1 MSQGMEVTNAMDA
14 GVDLKEEDIRS
25 FQAGGEDREL
35 LLWMGE
41 RFDFTAAAFGGETL
55 GMWMAKT
62 LLRVRDKNGCIVPL
76 AANRAQREFEQK
88 RGKRNIVLKARQMG
102 ISTWIAG
109 RFFLKTISRPGTLTV
124 QIAQSRE
131 AAEKIFRIVH
141 RFYDQLPEGLRDGIL
156 RVSRAN
162 AGQLQ
167 FSELDS
173 EYRVESAADLN
184 AGRGMTIQNL
194 HCSEIAHW
202 GRNAAATLAGLRAA
216 LAPSGEMVLESTPNG
231 AHGCFYEEW
240 QRAEESGIV
249 RHFFPWWMEE
259 AYCGVPVAES
269 GWSEEERT
277 MAAEHGLSAEQIGYR
292 RQLRASFGQLAQQ
305 EYVEN
310 ATACFLTSGNCV
322 FDLQNIQR
330 RLNEVCEPMLR
341 RKNDQLWIWYP
352 VQSGKQYIAG
362 VDAAGGGANGDYAA
376 IQIVERETGLQCA
389 EFRAHLDPRELAIAA
404 AELGREYNHAL
415 MVVERNNHGAA
426 VLLHLEQAENYPAI
440 HERQGQPGWLTNSVS
455 RPLMIE
461 ALGITLD
468 QQPEIFSSSRLLT
481 ECRTFVRQQDGR
493 SGAASGSHDD
503 CVMAM
508 AMALQVRMEM
518 MGSNVKV
525 R

>member
-1 MSQGMEVTNAMDA
+1 MDA
-14 GVDLKEEDIRS
+14 GVALSLTNIRS
-25 FQAGGEDREL
+25 LQASGGDLEL

-41 RFDFTAAAFGGETL
+41 RLDFTAAVFDGETL
-55 GMWMAKT
+55 GMWLAKT
-62 LLRVRDKNGCIVPL
+62 LLRVRDKNGDIVPL
-76 AANRAQREFEQK
+76 VANRVQREFEQK
-88 RGKRNIVLKARQMG
+88 RGKQNIVLKARQMG
-102 ISTWIAG
+102 VSTWVAG

-141 RFYDQLPEGLRDGIL
+141 RFYEQLPEGLRDGIL

-167 FSELDS
+167 FAELDS

-202 GRNAAATLAGLRAA
+202 GKDAAATLAGLRAA
-216 LAPSGEMVLESTPNG
+216 LSPTGELVLESTPNG

-240 QRAEESGIV
+240 QRATETGTV
-249 RHFFPWWMEE
+249 RHFFPWWIEE
-259 AYCGVPVAES
+259 AYRGVPIAES
-269 GWSEEERT
+269 DWSEDERRLVV
-277 MAAEHGLSAEQIGYR
+277 EQGLSAEQIGYR
-292 RQLRASFGQLAQQ
+292 RQLRASFGMLAQQ
-305 EYVEN
+305 EYAED
-310 ATACFLTSGNCV
+310 ADECFLASGNCV
-322 FDLQNIQR
+322 FNLANIER
-330 RLNEVCEPMLR
+330 RMKEIREPLLR

-352 VQSGKQYIAG
+352 PQPGKRYIAG
-362 VDAAGGGANGDYAA
+362 IDASGGGVDGDYAA
-376 IQIVERETGLQCA
+376 VQIVERETGLQCA
-389 EFRAHLDPRELAIAA
+389 EFRGHLDPRELAIAA
-404 AELGREYNHAL
+404 AELGREYSQAL

-426 VLLHLEQAENYPAI
+426 VLLHLEQGERYPAI
-440 HERQGQPGWLTNSVS
+440 YEQQGQPGWLTNVLS

-468 QQPEIFSSSRLLT
+468 QRPEIFSSSRLLA

-503 CVMAM
+503 CVMAI
-508 AMALQVRMEM
+508 AMALQVRLELK
-518 MGSNVKV
+518 GPCAEV